1 MFNLHRIKNVYLAI
15 EPMDL
20 RKSIDGLVL
29 TIQRNY
35 QLDVFQES
43 LFVFCNRAKDKIK
56 IIHWDNGFWL
66 YYRRL
71 EQENFKWPSSKELTI
86 SIDYLEL
93 EWLLNGHEVRD
104 QMRKFKEVKQRISH

>member
-1 MFNLHRIKNVYLAI
+1 M

-20 RKSIDGLVL
+20 RKSIDGLVII
-29 TIQRNY
+29 IQRTY

-71 EQENFKWPSSKELTI
+71 EQESFKWPSSPNKTI
-86 SIDYLEL
+86 SLDYREL
-93 EWLLNGHEVRD
+93 EWLLNGHEVRA
-104 QMRKFKEVKQRISH
+104 QMGNFKEVKQRISY

>member
-1 MFNLHRIKNVYLAI
+1 M

-20 RKSIDGLVL
+20 RKSIDGLVII
-29 TIQRNY
+29 IQRTY

-71 EQENFKWPSSKELTI
+71 EQENFKWPNSPNKTI
-86 SIDYLEL
+86 SIDCKEL

-104 QMRKFKEVKQRISH
+104 QLGKFKEVKQRISH

>member
-1 MFNLHRIKNVYLAI
+1 MFNLDKIKNVYLAI

-29 TIQRNY
+29 IIQRTY
-35 QLDVFQES
+35 QLDVFQAS
-43 LFVFCNRAKDKIK
+43 LFVFCNRARDKIK

-71 EQENFKWPSSKELTI
+71 EVEHFKWPSSQSQTI
-86 SIDYLEL
+86 AIDYKEL
-93 EWLLNGHEVRD
+93 EWLLNGHEVRNEI
-104 QMRKFKEVKQRISH
+104 RKFKEVKQRFSY